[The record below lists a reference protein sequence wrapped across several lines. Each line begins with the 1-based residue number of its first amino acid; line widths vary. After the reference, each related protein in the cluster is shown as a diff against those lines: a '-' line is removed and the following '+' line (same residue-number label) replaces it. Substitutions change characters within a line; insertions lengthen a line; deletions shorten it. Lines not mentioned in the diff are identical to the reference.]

1 MFTNRFYATIIDL
14 LIHLRITIFYTSR
27 RVGIGRRDR
36 LKICCP
42 QGRVGSSP
50 TAGIETGILSGGF
63 PFFAVCFRPRP
74 LDLDLSTSGVVCG
87 HLSTNHP
94 RGRSIP
100 ALPSRAQPCSH
111 LKSFLQ
117 IGREL
122 LFPHCPLMRF
132 IRVCQHRSKS
142 FFGHF
147 SGWRKTCSYSPS
159 LLFLLLTLLMCLSK
173 SPFRINSAIRI

>member
-74 LDLDLSTSGVVCG
+74 LGWFVDTCPQTTPEVALSQPY
-87 HLSTNHP
+87 L
-94 RGRSIP
+94 P
-100 ALPSRAQPCSH
+100 ALSLAPISNAFSRSTGNCFSRIALLCASSEYVNIGLKVFSDIFQDGEKLALIHH
-111 LKSFLQ
+111 LFS
-117 IGREL
+117 
-122 LFPHCPLMRF
+122 
-132 IRVCQHRSKS
+132 S
-142 FFGHF
+142 FF
-147 SGWRKTCSYSPS
+147 S
-159 LLFLLLTLLMCLSK
+159 LC
-173 SPFRINSAIRI
+173 

>member
-74 LDLDLSTSGVVCG
+74 LDLWGGLWTPVHKPPQRWLYPSLTFPRSALLPSPTLSP
-87 HLSTNHP
+87 HP
-94 RGRSIP
+94 PGTAFP
-100 ALPSRAQPCSH
+100 ALPSYALHRNRPYCICCNLPPAGYRSRRTPLPIRAAP
-111 LKSFLQ
+111 
-117 IGREL
+117 
-122 LFPHCPLMRF
+122 
-132 IRVCQHRSKS
+132 
-142 FFGHF
+142 
-147 SGWRKTCSYSPS
+147 
-159 LLFLLLTLLMCLSK
+159 
-173 SPFRINSAIRI
+173 

>member
-94 RGRSIP
+94 RGRSILTFPRSALLPSQTLSPDRPGTAFP
-100 ALPSRAQPCSH
+100 ALPSYA
-111 LKSFLQ
+111 L
-117 IGREL
+117 
-122 LFPHCPLMRF
+122 
-132 IRVCQHRSKS
+132 HRSPPYCICCNLPPARYRS
-142 FFGHF
+142 R
-147 SGWRKTCSYSPS
+147 RKP
-159 LLFLLLTLLMCLSK
+159 L
-173 SPFRINSAIRI
+173 PIRAAP